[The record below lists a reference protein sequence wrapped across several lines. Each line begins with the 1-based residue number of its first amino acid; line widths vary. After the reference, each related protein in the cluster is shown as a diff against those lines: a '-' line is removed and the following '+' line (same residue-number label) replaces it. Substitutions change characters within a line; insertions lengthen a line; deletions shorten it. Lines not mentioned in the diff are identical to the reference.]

1 MLIYQEFPFSMPS
14 FSTHLTR
21 LLQGLFTLLL
31 TLFGLLLVTFS
42 LSALS
47 PVDRV
52 LQIVGDHASQST
64 YDQVRHQ
71 LGLDQPLPVQ
81 FWHYLV
87 NLAHGDLGIAS
98 ATGQPVLHDLLAVFP
113 ATLELATLALI
124 VGAVLGIVAGVL
136 CARYAG
142 SPWDLAVRTFTLL
155 GNSVPIFWLGLL
167 MLALFYARLQWAPG
181 PGRLDDIYQ
190 YTVEPRSGFALIDTW
205 LSGDTAAF
213 KNAIGH
219 LALPVLVLAYYSL
232 ASITRLTRSA
242 CLSEMNKEYIL
253 LARAKGAGEMTI
265 LLRHVLPNIRGT
277 LLTVTALAWTSMLEG
292 AVLTETVFSWPGIG
306 RYLTTALFAG
316 DTTAIMGGTL
326 LIGVSFVL
334 INNLTDLLVRLTDP
348 EGALMPTYLFLRRLR
363 RSPAA
368 FSGLTLVIL
377 LVLTALFAPWLAP
390 HDPNWQDAAARLQ
403 GPGAGHWL
411 GTDSYGR
418 DLLSRLLY
426 GARPALGLVA
436 LVTAITLPVG
446 LLVGILS
453 GYYGG
458 WLERILM
465 RFTDVVMS
473 MPRLIL
479 AFAFV
484 AMLGPG
490 LVNGA
495 LALALT
501 TWPAY
506 ARQARSEIQ
515 RLRHSDYLA
524 AAEMLGIRGGRLLIG
539 HILPLC
545 LPSAI
550 VRLALDLAG
559 IILAAAGLG
568 FLGLGARPPMAEWGA
583 MIADGMQVIF
593 DQWWIAAI
601 PGAAIL
607 LASLAF
613 NLLGDGLRD
622 ILEPQH
628 D

>member
-1 MLIYQEFPFSMPS
+1 MPS

-167 MLALFYARLQWAPG
+167 MLALFYARLQWALG

-277 LLTVTALAWTSMLEG
+277 LLTVTALAWTSMLCCG
-292 AVLTETVFSWPGIG
+292 QI
-306 RYLTTALFAG
+306 
-316 DTTAIMGGTL
+316 
-326 LIGVSFVL
+326 
-334 INNLTDLLVRLTDP
+334 
-348 EGALMPTYLFLRRLR
+348 
-363 RSPAA
+363 
-368 FSGLTLVIL
+368 
-377 LVLTALFAPWLAP
+377 
-390 HDPNWQDAAARLQ
+390 
-403 GPGAGHWL
+403 
-411 GTDSYGR
+411 
-418 DLLSRLLY
+418 
-426 GARPALGLVA
+426 
-436 LVTAITLPVG
+436 
-446 LLVGILS
+446 
-453 GYYGG
+453 
-458 WLERILM
+458 
-465 RFTDVVMS
+465 
-473 MPRLIL
+473 
-479 AFAFV
+479 
-484 AMLGPG
+484 
-490 LVNGA
+490 
-495 LALALT
+495 
-501 TWPAY
+501 
-506 ARQARSEIQ
+506 
-515 RLRHSDYLA
+515 
-524 AAEMLGIRGGRLLIG
+524 
-539 HILPLC
+539 
-545 LPSAI
+545 
-550 VRLALDLAG
+550 
-559 IILAAAGLG
+559 
-568 FLGLGARPPMAEWGA
+568 
-583 MIADGMQVIF
+583 
-593 DQWWIAAI
+593 
-601 PGAAIL
+601 
-607 LASLAF
+607 
-613 NLLGDGLRD
+613 
-622 ILEPQH
+622 
-628 D
+628 

>member
-1 MLIYQEFPFSMPS
+1 MAVSNLQLSPDKLRQLGRRLG
-14 FSTHLTR
+14 TVALT
-21 LLQGLFTLLL
+21 LLGLL
-31 TLFGLLLVTFS
+31 TLTFFIGRVMP
-42 LSALS
+42 LD
-47 PVDRV
+47 PVLAV
-52 LQIVGDHASQST
+52 VGPDADQST

-87 NLAHGDLGIAS
+87 NLAHGELCIAS

-348 EGALMPTYLFLRRLR
+348 R
-363 RSPAA
+363 
-368 FSGLTLVIL
+368 
-377 LVLTALFAPWLAP
+377 
-390 HDPNWQDAAARLQ
+390 
-403 GPGAGHWL
+403 
-411 GTDSYGR
+411 
-418 DLLSRLLY
+418 
-426 GARPALGLVA
+426 
-436 LVTAITLPVG
+436 
-446 LLVGILS
+446 
-453 GYYGG
+453 
-458 WLERILM
+458 
-465 RFTDVVMS
+465 
-473 MPRLIL
+473 
-479 AFAFV
+479 
-484 AMLGPG
+484 
-490 LVNGA
+490 
-495 LALALT
+495 
-501 TWPAY
+501 
-506 ARQARSEIQ
+506 
-515 RLRHSDYLA
+515 
-524 AAEMLGIRGGRLLIG
+524 
-539 HILPLC
+539 
-545 LPSAI
+545 
-550 VRLALDLAG
+550 VR
-559 IILAAAGLG
+559 
-568 FLGLGARPPMAEWGA
+568 
-583 MIADGMQVIF
+583 
-593 DQWWIAAI
+593 
-601 PGAAIL
+601 
-607 LASLAF
+607 
-613 NLLGDGLRD
+613 
-622 ILEPQH
+622 
-628 D
+628 

>member
-1 MLIYQEFPFSMPS
+1 MPS

-136 CARYAG
+136 CAR
-142 SPWDLAVRTFTLL
+142 
-155 GNSVPIFWLGLL
+155 
-167 MLALFYARLQWAPG
+167 YARLQWAPG

-348 EGALMPTYLFLRRLR
+348 R
-363 RSPAA
+363 
-368 FSGLTLVIL
+368 
-377 LVLTALFAPWLAP
+377 
-390 HDPNWQDAAARLQ
+390 
-403 GPGAGHWL
+403 
-411 GTDSYGR
+411 
-418 DLLSRLLY
+418 
-426 GARPALGLVA
+426 
-436 LVTAITLPVG
+436 
-446 LLVGILS
+446 
-453 GYYGG
+453 
-458 WLERILM
+458 
-465 RFTDVVMS
+465 
-473 MPRLIL
+473 
-479 AFAFV
+479 
-484 AMLGPG
+484 
-490 LVNGA
+490 
-495 LALALT
+495 
-501 TWPAY
+501 
-506 ARQARSEIQ
+506 
-515 RLRHSDYLA
+515 
-524 AAEMLGIRGGRLLIG
+524 
-539 HILPLC
+539 
-545 LPSAI
+545 
-550 VRLALDLAG
+550 VR
-559 IILAAAGLG
+559 
-568 FLGLGARPPMAEWGA
+568 
-583 MIADGMQVIF
+583 
-593 DQWWIAAI
+593 
-601 PGAAIL
+601 
-607 LASLAF
+607 
-613 NLLGDGLRD
+613 
-622 ILEPQH
+622 
-628 D
+628 

>member
-1 MLIYQEFPFSMPS
+1 MPS

-21 LLQGLFTLLL
+21 LLQGLLTLLL

-87 NLAHGDLGIAS
+87 NLAHGDLGS

-348 EGALMPTYLFLRRLR
+348 R
-363 RSPAA
+363 
-368 FSGLTLVIL
+368 
-377 LVLTALFAPWLAP
+377 
-390 HDPNWQDAAARLQ
+390 
-403 GPGAGHWL
+403 
-411 GTDSYGR
+411 
-418 DLLSRLLY
+418 
-426 GARPALGLVA
+426 
-436 LVTAITLPVG
+436 
-446 LLVGILS
+446 
-453 GYYGG
+453 
-458 WLERILM
+458 
-465 RFTDVVMS
+465 
-473 MPRLIL
+473 
-479 AFAFV
+479 
-484 AMLGPG
+484 
-490 LVNGA
+490 
-495 LALALT
+495 
-501 TWPAY
+501 
-506 ARQARSEIQ
+506 
-515 RLRHSDYLA
+515 
-524 AAEMLGIRGGRLLIG
+524 
-539 HILPLC
+539 
-545 LPSAI
+545 
-550 VRLALDLAG
+550 VR
-559 IILAAAGLG
+559 
-568 FLGLGARPPMAEWGA
+568 
-583 MIADGMQVIF
+583 
-593 DQWWIAAI
+593 
-601 PGAAIL
+601 
-607 LASLAF
+607 
-613 NLLGDGLRD
+613 
-622 ILEPQH
+622 
-628 D
+628 

>member
-1 MLIYQEFPFSMPS
+1 MPS

-64 YDQVRHQ
+64 YDQVSHQ

-142 SPWDLAVRTFTLL
+142 SPWDLAVRTFTLS

-306 RYLTTALFAG
+306 RYLTTALFTG

-326 LIGVSFVL
+326 LIGVSFVRC
-334 INNLTDLLVRLTDP
+334 TATWRGPKGP
-348 EGALMPTYLFLRRLR
+348 ER
-363 RSPAA
+363 
-368 FSGLTLVIL
+368 
-377 LVLTALFAPWLAP
+377 
-390 HDPNWQDAAARLQ
+390 
-403 GPGAGHWL
+403 
-411 GTDSYGR
+411 
-418 DLLSRLLY
+418 
-426 GARPALGLVA
+426 
-436 LVTAITLPVG
+436 
-446 LLVGILS
+446 
-453 GYYGG
+453 
-458 WLERILM
+458 
-465 RFTDVVMS
+465 
-473 MPRLIL
+473 
-479 AFAFV
+479 
-484 AMLGPG
+484 
-490 LVNGA
+490 
-495 LALALT
+495 
-501 TWPAY
+501 
-506 ARQARSEIQ
+506 
-515 RLRHSDYLA
+515 
-524 AAEMLGIRGGRLLIG
+524 
-539 HILPLC
+539 
-545 LPSAI
+545 
-550 VRLALDLAG
+550 
-559 IILAAAGLG
+559 
-568 FLGLGARPPMAEWGA
+568 
-583 MIADGMQVIF
+583 
-593 DQWWIAAI
+593 
-601 PGAAIL
+601 
-607 LASLAF
+607 
-613 NLLGDGLRD
+613 
-622 ILEPQH
+622 
-628 D
+628 

>member
-1 MLIYQEFPFSMPS
+1 MLIYQEFPFSMLS

-219 LALPVLVLAYYSL
+219 LALPVLAYYSL

-348 EGALMPTYLFLRRLR
+348 R
-363 RSPAA
+363 
-368 FSGLTLVIL
+368 
-377 LVLTALFAPWLAP
+377 
-390 HDPNWQDAAARLQ
+390 
-403 GPGAGHWL
+403 
-411 GTDSYGR
+411 
-418 DLLSRLLY
+418 
-426 GARPALGLVA
+426 
-436 LVTAITLPVG
+436 
-446 LLVGILS
+446 
-453 GYYGG
+453 
-458 WLERILM
+458 
-465 RFTDVVMS
+465 
-473 MPRLIL
+473 
-479 AFAFV
+479 
-484 AMLGPG
+484 
-490 LVNGA
+490 
-495 LALALT
+495 
-501 TWPAY
+501 
-506 ARQARSEIQ
+506 
-515 RLRHSDYLA
+515 
-524 AAEMLGIRGGRLLIG
+524 
-539 HILPLC
+539 
-545 LPSAI
+545 
-550 VRLALDLAG
+550 VR
-559 IILAAAGLG
+559 
-568 FLGLGARPPMAEWGA
+568 
-583 MIADGMQVIF
+583 
-593 DQWWIAAI
+593 
-601 PGAAIL
+601 
-607 LASLAF
+607 
-613 NLLGDGLRD
+613 
-622 ILEPQH
+622 
-628 D
+628 

>member
-1 MLIYQEFPFSMPS
+1 MPS

-306 RYLTTALFAG
+306 RYLTTALFA
-316 DTTAIMGGTL
+316 
-326 LIGVSFVL
+326 
-334 INNLTDLLVRLTDP
+334 
-348 EGALMPTYLFLRRLR
+348 
-363 RSPAA
+363 
-368 FSGLTLVIL
+368 
-377 LVLTALFAPWLAP
+377 PWLAP

-524 AAEMLGIRGGRLLIG
+524 AAEMLGIRGGRLLVG